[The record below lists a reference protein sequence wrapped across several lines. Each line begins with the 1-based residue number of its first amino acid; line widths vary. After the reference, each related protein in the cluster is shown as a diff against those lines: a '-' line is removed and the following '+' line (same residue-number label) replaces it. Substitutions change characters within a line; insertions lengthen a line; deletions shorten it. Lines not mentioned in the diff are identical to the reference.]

1 MKDNKKWW
9 LVGALIWMVIIFLVT
24 QLPYFTGERTASAIN
39 EVSGAGKGL
48 IDELNFIMRK
58 ASHFSAFGILAFLF
72 FQGIR
77 NYRFAYFFAWVAAF
91 LYAMSDEWHQ
101 SFMPDRMASFK
112 DVLIDGGGAFLALF
126 MTFLVRRCRKA
137 AGS

>member
-1 MKDNKKWW
+1 MSGNKKWW
-9 LVGALIWMVIIFLVT
+9 LLAAMFWMLIIFLVT

-39 EVSGAGKGL
+39 EVSGAEKGL

-72 FQGIR
+72 YKVMS
-77 NYRFAYFFAWVAAF
+77 NHRFAYFFAWFAAF
-91 LYAMSDEWHQ
+91 LYAISDEWHQ

-112 DVLIDGGGAFLALF
+112 DVLIDGGGAFLALLL
-126 MTFLVRRCRKA
+126 TFLVRRWRKA
-137 AGS
+137 AGL